1 MSHTLNTI
9 MQDINVNKV
18 VLIGRI
24 EEEPVLRHTQNN
36 TAICS
41 FRVAVTETYVNR
53 EGNRMESKSTHSVTV
68 WGQKAEM
75 FKNQAHA
82 NSRVFVEGSLRNR
95 SYEDRDGNRKWVTEI
110 NAQNAFVLDAVS
122 GYQTPQGV
130 QGGYTQPQESQPAP
144 PQQRTAVPG
153 MPVGS
158 SEPAAQQPAS
168 PPQQPPVQQG
178 PPTVESSSSSHVPED
193 DLPF

>member
-1 MSHTLNTI
+1 

-53 EGNRMESKSTHSVTV
+53 DGNPTESKSTHSVVV
-68 WGQKAEM
+68 WGKKAEM
-75 FKNQAHA
+75 LKNQAHT
-82 NSRVFVEGSLRNR
+82 NSRIFIEGSIRNR

-110 NAQNAFVLDAVS
+110 NAQTVFVLDAT
-122 GYQTPQGV
+122 GGHQTHQGA
-130 QGGYTQPQESQPAP
+130 QGGYTQPQQSQPATYQTP
-144 PQQRTAVPG
+144 AQQPA
-153 MPVGS
+153 
-158 SEPAAQQPAS
+158 PAAQQPGPPQQPAP
-168 PPQQPPVQQG
+168 PPQQPPTQQG
-178 PPTVESSSSSHVPED
+178 PPTVESSPPSHVPED

>member
-1 MSHTLNTI
+1 MQTNVLHPFFNVTQP

-24 EEEPVLRHTQNN
+24 EEEPVLRHTQSN

-53 EGNRMESKSTHSVTV
+53 DGNRMESKSTHSVTV
-68 WGQKAEM
+68 WGQKGETL
-75 FKNQAHA
+75 KNQAHA
-82 NSRVFVEGSLRNR
+82 NSRIFVEGSIRNR

-122 GYQTPQGV
+122 GHQTHQGA
-130 QGGYTQPQESQPAP
+130 QGGYTQPQPATYQPP
-144 PQQRTAVPG
+144 
-153 MPVGS
+153 
-158 SEPAAQQPAS
+158 AQQPAPATQQPAP
-168 PPQQPPVQQG
+168 PPQQPPTQQSPPAVQD
-178 PPTVESSSSSHVPED
+178 SSSSHVPED